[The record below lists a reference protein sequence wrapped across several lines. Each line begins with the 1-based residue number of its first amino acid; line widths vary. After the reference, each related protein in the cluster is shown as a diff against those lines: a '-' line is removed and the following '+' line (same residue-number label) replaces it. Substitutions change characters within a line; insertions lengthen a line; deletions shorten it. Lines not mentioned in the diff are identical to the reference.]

1 MRHAGNGA
9 FYHQCPRLGT
19 SGLPSPTRG
28 KGPEAAFLLRA
39 ASGFIAVLFVMRMS
53 FLGYACDQWLAL
65 LDAMQPG
72 DELYYFISA
81 PEPRRVGRSGI
92 TLVRNGEIINTL
104 VTRTRMTR

>member
-1 MRHAGNGA
+1 MCCAGNGA

-72 DELYYFISA
+72 DELYNFRTSA
-81 PEPRRVGRSGI
+81 ESWKGLYGKPSATTGRRRS
-92 TLVRNGEIINTL
+92 RNTCGDDRRL
-104 VTRTRMTR
+104 A

>member
-1 MRHAGNGA
+1 MHASD
-9 FYHQCPRLGT
+9 RW
-19 SGLPSPTRG
+19 
-28 KGPEAAFLLRA
+28 EAVER
-39 ASGFIAVLFVMRMS
+39 
-53 FLGYACDQWLAL
+53 
-65 LDAMQPG
+65 AMQPG